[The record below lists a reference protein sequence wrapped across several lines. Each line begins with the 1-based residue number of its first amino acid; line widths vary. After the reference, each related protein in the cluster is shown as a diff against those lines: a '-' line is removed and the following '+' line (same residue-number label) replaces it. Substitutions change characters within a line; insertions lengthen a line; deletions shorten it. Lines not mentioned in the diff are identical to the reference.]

1 MIRNVA
7 LVGHSHSG
15 KTALAEW
22 MMFDNNIITKRPRS
36 GESVL
41 DFDPAES
48 ARHSSVFS
56 RESYY
61 QVICNAYQ
69 VIYTQPHQNFLTIY
83 MLYLT

>member
-1 MIRNVA
+1 MIRNFA
-7 LVGHSHSG
+7 LIGHSHSG

-22 MMFDNNIITKRPRS
+22 MLFDENIITKRPQA

-56 RESYY
+56 REFNNYIKEYGS
-61 QVICNAYQ
+61 IS
-69 VIYTQPHQNFLTIY
+69 
-83 MLYLT
+83 

>member
-22 MMFDNNIITKRPRS
+22 MLFDEHILTKRPQA

-48 ARHSSVFS
+48 ARHSSVLS
-56 RESYY
+56 REF
-61 QVICNAYQ
+61 Q
-69 VIYTQPHQNFLTIY
+69 LTHHIVPLLKY
-83 MLYLT
+83 DTCFAALR

>member
-1 MIRNVA
+1 MYRMIRNVA

-22 MMFDNNIITKRPRS
+22 MLYDENILTKRPRS

-48 ARHSSVFS
+48 VRHSSVFS
-56 RESYY
+56 REF
-61 QVICNAYQ
+61 VW
-69 VIYTQPHQNFLTIY
+69 LTFVY
-83 MLYLT
+83 FDD

>member
-1 MIRNVA
+1 VSLKSHHHQIQLRIDSSRMIRNVA

-15 KTALAEW
+15 KSALAEW
-22 MMFDNNIITKRPRS
+22 MLYDENVITKRPRP

-56 RESYY
+56 RE
-61 QVICNAYQ
+61 
-69 VIYTQPHQNFLTIY
+69 TQ
-83 MLYLT
+83 

>member
-15 KTALAEW
+15 KSALAEW
-22 MMFDNNIITKRPRS
+22 MLFDENILTKRPQA

-41 DFDPAES
+41 DFDPGEF

-56 RESYY
+56 HEFTICVISFTRIYY
-61 QVICNAYQ
+61 AA
-69 VIYTQPHQNFLTIY
+69 
-83 MLYLT
+83 

>member
-7 LVGHSHSG
+7 LIGHSHSG

-22 MMFDNNIITKRPRS
+22 MLYDKQVITKRPQA
-36 GESVL
+36 GESIL

-56 RESYY
+56 REFY
-61 QVICNAYQ
+61 QA
-69 VIYTQPHQNFLTIY
+69 
-83 MLYLT
+83 

>member
-1 MIRNVA
+1 MFSSLQVYLTHHNCYLSHRMIRNVA

-22 MMFDNNIITKRPRS
+22 MLFDEHVITKKPRS

-41 DFDPAES
+41 DFDPSEN

-56 RESYY
+56 RE
-61 QVICNAYQ
+61 
-69 VIYTQPHQNFLTIY
+69 
-83 MLYLT
+83 